1 MTEGKVTATTTNSIT
16 VTAKAKDGDPTAD
29 KPGEQSGIAKIKFEI
44 TGQIGGTKKTVS
56 EEKTVTITKPSD
68 TAEAECIFTGLTQTQ
83 SYTITATAI
92 DKAGNVSTNAIA
104 ITGGSTGTVP
114 GGNKEGNSGAIDF
127 AYASESTV
135 GTEGWT
141 KGPVNVTITSTY
153 TGQGY
158 KLQYTTQATTEN
170 DWHDYSGPVKMTT
183 NGTIYARLK
192 DSTDQTGATAT
203 GQVANIDT
211 VLPNEF
217 IPSISDIKPTSF
229 TITVSAKDTPSGVDY
244 YDYYVD
250 GKLYAEKS
258 KSTSCNV
265 VNQKD
270 GMKHTVYVNAVD
282 KAGNIRKSGDAEAN
296 LPVANVPPVIASVQ
310 VQSKTPNSLTIRANA
325 TDADAA
331 DATGLTFKVY
341 IETDTNKKA
350 EATGKAQGTD
360 VDLTISGLAEYTNYK
375 YTVEVTDT
383 AQHTVKSIGNDGKTQ
398 CSGTTQTCSN
408 YKPAYTCPG
417 GSLGTYCPG
426 GTRGYSMYCH
436 ACGR

>member
-1 MTEGKVTATTTNSIT
+1 
-16 VTAKAKDGDPTAD
+16 
-29 KPGEQSGIAKIKFEI
+29 
-44 TGQIGGTKKTVS
+44 
-56 EEKTVTITKPSD
+56 
-68 TAEAECIFTGLTQTQ
+68 
-83 SYTITATAI
+83 
-92 DKAGNVSTNAIA
+92 
-104 ITGGSTGTVP
+104 
-114 GGNKEGNSGAIDF
+114 
-127 AYASESTV
+127 
-135 GTEGWT
+135 
-141 KGPVNVTITSTY
+141 
-153 TGQGY
+153 
-158 KLQYTTQATTEN
+158 
-170 DWHDYSGPVKMTT
+170 MTT

-203 GQVANIDT
+203 GKVANIDT

-217 IPSISDIKPTSF
+217 TPSISDIKPTSF
-229 TITVSAKDTPSGVDY
+229 TITVSTDDTPSGVDY

-360 VDLTISGLAEYTNYK
+360 VDLTISGLAEYTEYK
-375 YTVEVTDT
+375 YTVEVTDI
-383 AQHTVKSIGNDGKTQ
+383 AQHTVTSTGNDGKTQ
-398 CSGTTQTCSN
+398 CSGTTQTCSD

-417 GSLGTYCPG
+417 GSIGTYCSG
-426 GTRGYSMYCH
+426 GTPAGSCRGGTTGKRRCSKSWNGTRCLHTRLHRMWRRRL
-436 ACGR
+436 GRL

>member
-1 MTEGKVTATTTNSIT
+1 
-16 VTAKAKDGDPTAD
+16 
-29 KPGEQSGIAKIKFEI
+29 
-44 TGQIGGTKKTVS
+44 
-56 EEKTVTITKPSD
+56 
-68 TAEAECIFTGLTQTQ
+68 
-83 SYTITATAI
+83 
-92 DKAGNVSTNAIA
+92 
-104 ITGGSTGTVP
+104 
-114 GGNKEGNSGAIDF
+114 
-127 AYASESTV
+127 
-135 GTEGWT
+135 
-141 KGPVNVTITSTY
+141 
-153 TGQGY
+153 
-158 KLQYTTQATTEN
+158 
-170 DWHDYSGPVKMTT
+170 MTT

-217 IPSISDIKPTSF
+217 TPSISDIKPTSF

-258 KSTSCNV
+258 KNTSCNV

-282 KAGNIRKSGDAEAN
+282 KAGNIRKSGDAEAT
-296 LPVANVPPVIASVQ
+296 LPVANVPPVIASVK

-331 DATGLTFKVY
+331 DATKLTFKVY

-383 AQHTVKSIGNDGKTQ
+383 AQHTVKSTGNDGKTQ
-398 CSGTTQTCSN
+398 CSGTTQTCSD

-417 GSLGTYCPG
+417 GSTGTYCPG
-426 GTRGYSMYCH
+426 GTPETTCH
-436 ACGR
+436 GRVSGTWRCYDSWNTSARWARSGLPYVWWYRICFWMETLRAR